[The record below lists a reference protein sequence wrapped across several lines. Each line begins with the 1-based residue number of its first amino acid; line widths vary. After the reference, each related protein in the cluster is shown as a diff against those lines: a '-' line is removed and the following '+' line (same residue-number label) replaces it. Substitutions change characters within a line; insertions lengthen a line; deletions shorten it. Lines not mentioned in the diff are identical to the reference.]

1 MAAKKSEKKLV
12 KEVVA
17 LDPSTGTETAVKA
30 KAPRARKATAAAA
43 VDVTAVVVEPVVVT
57 PVVAAPVVAAPVVAA
72 PSPEAIRARAHALFL
87 AEGGQAFD
95 NWLRAERELTAG
107 PAMGGQDGLEW
118 DV

>member
-12 KEVVA
+12 KDVVA
-17 LDPSTGTETAVKA
+17 LDPSTDTAVKA
-30 KAPRARKATAAAA
+30 KAPRARKVAAT
-43 VDVTAVVVEPVVVT
+43 VDVAAVVVEPVVVT

-95 NWLRAERELTAG
+95 NWLRAERELSAG
-107 PAMGGQDGLEW
+107 ALAGIKW
-118 DV
+118 DT

>member
-12 KEVVA
+12 KEAVA

-30 KAPRARKATAAAA
+30 KAPRARKVAAA
-43 VDVTAVVVEPVVVT
+43 VEVAPAVVEPVVVT
-57 PVVAAPVVAAPVVAA
+57 PVVAAPVVVAPVVAA

-95 NWLRAERELTAG
+95 NWLRAERELVAG